1 MSLSWPGGCS
11 VVPGP
16 DVSNYVPWVGSSQH
30 ACLRAQ
36 SPQSCPTLCDH
47 MDCSPPNS
55 SVRKILQAGE
65 GYWRGLPFPP
75 PGDLP
80 PDPGMEPMSLKSP
93 VLRGGLFTTCATW
106 EAPEAIRKNV
116 KTGRDLKRFF
126 IWSHLLIHPRGPERV
141 SQLVSRAAGTRY
153 Q

>member
-1 MSLSWPGGCS
+1 MLSPALMSLTTCPGLEA
-11 VVPGP
+11 VRMR
-16 DVSNYVPWVGSSQH
+16 
-30 ACLRAQ
+30 ACVL
-36 SPQSCPTLCDH
+36 SHLSCVQLFVTIWTVAHPT
-47 MDCSPPNS
+47 PR
-55 SVRKILQAGE
+55 SVRFSRLERVAGE